1 MQGYGEANMQF
12 RRGVEARLKKLE
24 AYIFTPTAPPPTAEA
39 FVFTAPGTLREI
51 APQQN
56 TTMKDLAEQVARQG
70 IALKEMQAKMDAQ
83 EEAQN
88 KKTADISLA
97 FAQLDRAARFNK
109 MEAQAEQ
116 NEYNQL
122 TCTLSS
128 RQKAQNENIA
138 ILRDKVVLLKNEFI
152 ELSAEVV
159 HSCEKVQL
167 LRNEVVKMLG
177 ISNEVAHQK
186 TDIKHYQAKLDVL
199 SDRIHAIEHG
209 SQTLNDP
216 TAKLSAEVIDIT
228 DQLVR
233 QSIALK
239 KMCPDGPASSA
250 KPALP

>member
-1 MQGYGEANMQF
+1 
-12 RRGVEARLKKLE
+12 
-24 AYIFTPTAPPPTAEA
+24 
-39 FVFTAPGTLREI
+39 
-51 APQQN
+51 
-56 TTMKDLAEQVARQG
+56 
-70 IALKEMQAKMDAQ
+70 
-83 EEAQN
+83 
-88 KKTADISLA
+88 
-97 FAQLDRAARFNK
+97 
-109 MEAQAEQ
+109 
-116 NEYNQL
+116 
-122 TCTLSS
+122 
-128 RQKAQNENIA
+128 
-138 ILRDKVVLLKNEFI
+138 LLKNEFI

-209 SQTLNDP
+209 SHHHAHQTLNET
-216 TAKLSAEVIDIT
+216 TAKLSAEFIDIT